1 MMRSKTTE
9 RFRKCFNNL
18 PSQVQRQARAAYQ
31 RFKENPQHPSLRFK
45 PVHNSQPIYSV
56 RVSRQ
61 YRALSVKDG
70 DMLIWFWIG
79 DHEDYDEL
87 LKQL

>member
-1 MMRSKTTE
+1 MIRSKTTE
-9 RFRKCFNNL
+9 RFRKCFDNL
-18 PSQVQRQARAAYQ
+18 PSQVQRQARAVYQ

-45 PVHNSQPIYSV
+45 SVHSSQPIYSV

-70 DMLIWFWIG
+70 DTLIWFWIG